1 MCLALV
7 RNCDAHFVSIES
19 PALRAGET
27 DLVVPVP
34 GGAATVSGLGVVEV
48 REETSAIDKVVSL
61 EAGGTMSS
69 FVVSLALIG
78 NWDAHLIGVKGP
90 MFRAGKADLVVPVPG
105 STATVSGLGVVE
117 IREETSAIDKV
128 VSLEAGGTSTAFVM
142 ALALIRHR
150 HADFV
155 SIENPVFGAG
165 EADLVVPV
173 PGGAATVSGL
183 GVVEVREETSTIDK
197 VISLEAG
204 GTMSSFVVSF
214 ALVSNWHTNLISVE
228 SPSLGAGETDLAVPV
243 PGGTSNIGWLSVV
256 EVGEDACSL
265 L

>member
-34 GGAATVSGLGVVEV
+34 GGAATVSGFGVVEI
-48 REETSAIDKVVSL
+48 REEASTIDKVVSL

-90 MFRAGKADLVVPVPG
+90 MFRAG
-105 STATVSGLGVVE
+105 
-117 IREETSAIDKV
+117 
-128 VSLEAGGTSTAFVM
+128 
-142 ALALIRHR
+142 
-150 HADFV
+150 
-155 SIENPVFGAG
+155 

-183 GVVEVREETSTIDK
+183 GVVEIREEASTIDK
-197 VISLEAG
+197 VVSLEAG
-204 GTMSSFVVSF
+204 GAVASFVVSF
-214 ALVSNWHTNLISVE
+214 ALISNWHTNLISVE
-228 SPSLGAGETDLAVPV
+228 SPSLGAGETDLVVPV

-256 EVGEDACSL
+256 EVGEDAGSL